1 MKKTLAALLL
11 VVLSVALLL
20 CGCDKS
26 LTQKEETPI
35 IKKVEI
41 REDGNSVTVVYEDG
55 YELTYTLT
63 QPIETFVEK
72 DKTRS
77 ARAIGIVYMIYSL
90 STDQTNDLS
99 GMGGMGDYSAS
110 VDGNGSFVISGGA
123 LVGNVSMSDLQVQ
136 VGTVER
142 YFERDGKKYV
152 DYATE
157 LLTIFRQKTT
167 LIDFATGFEATPY
180 DNISAFG
187 FEKFENLEAV
197 ILPTSIKKVGKKAFD
212 NCPKL
217 TTVYYL
223 GTEAEW
229 QNVELVG
236 AENKTIDDD
245 KNETVEII
253 ENALTS
259 CTVYLY
265 SENAPTVTGNYWHFV
280 EGTPVAW

>member
-11 VVLSVALLL
+11 VVLSIALLL
-20 CGCDKS
+20 CGCDKF
-26 LTQKEETPI
+26 LTQKEENPI

-41 REDGNSVTVVYEDG
+41 REDANSVTVVYEDG
-55 YELTYTLT
+55 YELTYALT

-72 DKTRS
+72 DNTRS
-77 ARAIGIVYMIYSL
+77 ARAVGMSLIYFT
-90 STDQTNDLS
+90 STDKTTIIS
-99 GMGGMGDYSAS
+99 GGGEKGDYSAT
-110 VDGNGSFVISGGA
+110 VDNSGNYIISDNA
-123 LVGNVSMSDLQVQ
+123 FVGNAFVSGLQVQ
-136 VGTVER
+136 VSLDTGS
-142 YFERDGKKYV
+142 FKQSGKVYE
-152 DYATE
+152 DCSTE

-187 FEKFENLEAV
+187 FEKFENLEAI
-197 ILPTSIKKVGKKAFD
+197 ILPTSIKTVGKKAFD

-229 QNVELVG
+229 QNVELVCV
-236 AENKTIDDD
+236 ENKTIDND

-259 CTVYLY
+259 CTVYFY
-265 SENAPTVTGNYWHFV
+265 SENEPTATGNYWHLV
-280 EGTPVAW
+280 DGKPTAW